1 MNEYIKNT
9 VLKEIA
15 DIVESIKKDPINAGT
30 DLKIKSMANKIQAKV
45 AEIILVKRDGVIT
58 QNVLDANLIKYVLIS
73 TFNTKVK
80 EIEDEIP
87 NISNLVNKTQLT
99 TVENTLVKKTDFNTE
114 LKKIN
119 DDIVLN
125 KNEIKKYNHQIILRV
140 KYC

>member
-15 DIVESIKKDPINAGT
+15 DIVQSIKKDPINAGT

-45 AEIILVKRDGVIT
+45 AEVILVKRDGIIT
-58 QNVLDANLIKYVLIS
+58 QNVLDANLIKYVLVS

-80 EIEDEIP
+80 EIEDKIP
-87 NISNLVNKTQLT
+87 DISNLVNKTQLT
-99 TVENTLVKKTDFNTE
+99 TVENTVVKKTDFNTE

>member
-45 AEIILVKRDGVIT
+45 PEVILVKRDGIIT
-58 QNVLDANLIKYVLIS
+58 QNVLDANLIKYVLVS

-80 EIEDEIP
+80 EIEDKIP
-87 NISNLVNKTQLT
+87 DISNLVNKTQLT
-99 TVENTLVKKTDFNTE
+99 TVENTVVKKTDFNTE

-125 KNEIKKYNHQIILRV
+125 KN
-140 KYC
+140 

>member
-45 AEIILVKRDGVIT
+45 AEVILVKRDGIIT
-58 QNVLDANLIKYVLIS
+58 QNVLDANLIKYVLVS

-80 EIEDEIP
+80 EIEDKIP
-87 NISNLVNKTQLT
+87 DISNLVNKTQLT
-99 TVENTLVKKTDFNTE
+99 TVENTVVKKTDFNTE

>member
-87 NISNLVNKTQLT
+87 DISNLVNKTQLT